1 MESIQGKTGLIT
13 GATSGIGL
21 ALSLLL
27 LKSGAK
33 LYLLGRSFD
42 KLREMILESGE
53 DFEYKFLKMDLEE
66 KDLINSLKGALKEE
80 KSIDFVIHCAGYI
93 SLGSFIDSNL
103 KDFDKHFDIN
113 VRSPYII
120 TKHLLEMLEKR
131 KGQILFMNSTAGLS
145 SWQGI
150 GQYASSKHA
159 LRSIADSLRKEMS
172 GKGVKV
178 TSVFLGSVDTPMQ
191 KRVQKLRG
199 NKYKA
204 SNFMDAN
211 DVASF
216 ILNILTLPFGT
227 CVSEVTL
234 VRNN

>member
-21 ALSLLL
+21 ALSFLLL
-27 LKSGAK
+27 RSGAK
-33 LYLLGRSFD
+33 LYLAGRSFE
-42 KLREMILESGE
+42 KLSEMILESGE
-53 DFEYKFLKMDLEE
+53 DFQYKFLKMDLQETNV
-66 KDLINSLKGALKEE
+66 INSLQGALKEE
-80 KSIDFVIHCAGYI
+80 ESIDFVIHSAGYI
-93 SLGSFIDSNL
+93 SLGSVADSDL

-120 TKHLLEMLEKR
+120 TKHLLEKLQKS
-131 KGQILFMNSTAGLS
+131 KGQIIFMNSTAGLS
-145 SWQGI
+145 SWKDI

-159 LRSIADSLRKEMS
+159 LRAIADSLRQEMS

-199 NKYKA
+199 NKYDG
-204 SNFMDAN
+204 SNYMDAN
-211 DVASF
+211 DIASF
-216 ILNILTLPFGT
+216 IIHILTLPFST

-234 VRNN
+234 VQNN